1 VIEETFY
8 KFTEYKIP
16 LNLKRVVT
24 YFISNEDTRFI
35 GFEFYGEQGKKL
47 LSEGFVKDSS
57 VETILDDDE
66 RIVGIKSRNQYQAVH
81 YDF

>member
-1 VIEETFY
+1 MIEVTSF
-8 KFTEYKIP
+8 KFTEHKIP

-35 GFEFYGEQGKKL
+35 GFEFYGEQGEKL
-47 LSEGFVKDSS
+47 FSEGLVKKSY

-66 RIVGIKSRNQYQAVH
+66 RIVGIKSRNQYQVVH